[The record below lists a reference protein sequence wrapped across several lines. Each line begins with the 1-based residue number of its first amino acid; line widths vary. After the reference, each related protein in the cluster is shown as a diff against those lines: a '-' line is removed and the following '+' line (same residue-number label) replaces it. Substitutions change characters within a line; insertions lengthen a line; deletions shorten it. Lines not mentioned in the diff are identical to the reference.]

1 MNVLIVDSDRD
12 LPERCGAWLCWS
24 TLFHCAPDYARD
36 NASALTMLRLR
47 HFDLLITEVT
57 ADGIDGMKL
66 LKEVYH
72 CKLAACVVFWAGRGN
87 FSVLQKAMRYRLF
100 DYLTKP
106 VSEKEMQDVILRA
119 AEHYGFAADEPQNNA
134 LSRNAVIHGI
144 LHGKPESIELFR
156 MEMLKESDGAGFY
169 ANVIS
174 AVYQNLPWLKNFLD
188 MSSMRPTRDDRAIYV
203 RNVDTLF
210 RMLSLLLPKPDDCTV
225 YKINNYVLNR
235 IDGKIDS
242 RSIAEAFFFNYY
254 YLSSMYKAKTGVNLQ
269 RYITTVR
276 MMRACFLIRNTNRRI
291 YDIGGSLGFQ
301 NGEYFSNQFR
311 KVFGFSPSE
320 LRARDAAGGILAL
333 PVAASLAQ
341 DCCPDTEK
349 AVVAAANARRHA

>member
-12 LPERCGAWLCWS
+12 LPEHCGAWLCWS

-47 HFDLLITEVT
+47 RFDVLITEVS
-57 ADGIDGMKL
+57 ADDIDGMDL
-66 LKEVYH
+66 LKEVHH
-72 CKLAACVVFWAGRGN
+72 CKLAPCVIFWSGRGN
-87 FSVLQKAMRYRLF
+87 FSALQKALRYRLF

-106 VSEKEMQDVILRA
+106 VSEKEIQGVILRA

-134 LSRNAVIHGI
+134 LSRNAVIHGL
-144 LHGKPESIELFR
+144 LHGKAESVELFR
-156 MEMLKESDGAGFY
+156 MEMRKESDGDGFY
-169 ANVIS
+169 ANIIS

-188 MSSMRPTRDDRAIYV
+188 MSSMRPARNDSAIYA
-203 RNVDTLF
+203 RNIDTLF
-210 RMLSLLLPKPDDCTV
+210 RMLRLLLPKPDDCTV
-225 YKINNYVLNR
+225 YKINNYVLSR

-276 MMRACFLIRNTNRRI
+276 MMRAYFLIRNTKQRI
-291 YDIGGSLGFQ
+291 YDIGGGLGFQ
-301 NGEYFSNQFR
+301 NGEHFSNQFR

-320 LRARDAAGGILAL
+320 LRARGAADEAPAL
-333 PVAASLAQ
+333 PMAAFVQ
-341 DCCPDTEK
+341 KFFPNTEK
-349 AVVAAANARRHA
+349 TSSSEARRQA